1 MALHQILAE
10 QAASIT
16 DLKRNPMG
24 VIQESESGIVAIL
37 NRNQPAFYCIT
48 PELFSHMQELIED
61 LELSRMAN
69 ERLATLEPVEVDLN
83 DL

>member
-48 PELFSHMQELIED
+48 PE
-61 LELSRMAN
+61 
-69 ERLATLEPVEVDLN
+69 
-83 DL
+83 

>member
-10 QAASIT
+10 QVASIT

-37 NRNQPAFYCIT
+37 NRNQPVFYCIT
-48 PELFSHMQELIED
+48 PELFSHMKELIKD
-61 LELSRMAN
+61 LELGRIS
-69 ERLATLEPVEVDLN
+69 N
-83 DL
+83 DE

>member
-10 QAASIT
+10 QATSIT

-24 VIQESESGIVAIL
+24 LIQESESGIVAIL

-48 PELFSHMQELIED
+48 PELFSYIQELIED
-61 LELSRMAN
+61 FELGKIAQERMK
-69 ERLATLEPVEVDLN
+69 EGEFVSVDIH

>member
-1 MALHQILAE
+1 MALHQILAD
-10 QAASIT
+10 QVASIT

-48 PELFSHMQELIED
+48 PELFSHMKELIKD
-61 LELSRMAN
+61 LELGRMSDD
-69 ERLATLEPVEVDLN
+69 E
-83 DL
+83 

>member
-10 QAASIT
+10 QVASIT

-48 PELFSHMQELIED
+48 PELFSHIKELIKD
-61 LELSRMAN
+61 LELGRMS
-69 ERLATLEPVEVDLN
+69 N
-83 DL
+83 DE

>member
-1 MALHQILAE
+1 MALHQILAD
-10 QAASIT
+10 QVTSIT

-48 PELFSHMQELIED
+48 PELFSHMKELIKD
-61 LELSRMAN
+61 LELGRMADD
-69 ERLATLEPVEVDLN
+69 E
-83 DL
+83 

>member
-24 VIQESESGIVAIL
+24 VMQESEGVVAIL
-37 NRNQPAFYCIT
+37 NRNQPAFYCVS
-48 PELFSHMQELIED
+48 PELFSYMQEILEDIE
-61 LELSRMAN
+61 LGKIAQ
-69 ERLATLEPVEVDLN
+69 ERLAHLDAVEVSLDEL
-83 DL
+83 

>member
-10 QAASIT
+10 QALSIT
-16 DLKRNPMG
+16 DLKRNPMA
-24 VIQESESGIVAIL
+24 VTQESKSGKVAIL
-37 NRNQPAFYCIT
+37 DRRQLAFYCIT
-48 PELFSHMQELIED
+48 PEILSQRQELIED

-69 ERLATLEPVEVDLN
+69 ERLTNFEHVKADLN

>member
-10 QAASIT
+10 QVASIT

-48 PELFSHMQELIED
+48 PELFSHMKELIKD
-61 LELSRMAN
+61 LELGRMSDD
-69 ERLATLEPVEVDLN
+69 E
-83 DL
+83 

>member
-10 QAASIT
+10 QVASIT

-48 PELFSHMQELIED
+48 PELFSHMKELIKD
-61 LELSRMAN
+61 LKLGRMADD
-69 ERLATLEPVEVDLN
+69 E
-83 DL
+83 

>member
-1 MALHQILAE
+1 MALHQILAD
-10 QAASIT
+10 QVASIT

-48 PELFSHMQELIED
+48 PELFSHMKEFIKD
-61 LELSRMAN
+61 LELGRISN
-69 ERLATLEPVEVDLN
+69 YE
-83 DL
+83 

>member
-1 MALHQILAE
+1 MALHQILAD
-10 QAASIT
+10 QVASIT

-48 PELFSHMQELIED
+48 PELFSHMKELIKD
-61 LELSRMAN
+61 LELGRMS
-69 ERLATLEPVEVDLN
+69 N
-83 DL
+83 DE

>member
-1 MALHQILAE
+1 MALHQILAD
-10 QAASIT
+10 QVASIT

-48 PELFSHMQELIED
+48 PELFSHMKELIKD
-61 LELSRMAN
+61 LELGRMADD
-69 ERLATLEPVEVDLN
+69 E
-83 DL
+83 